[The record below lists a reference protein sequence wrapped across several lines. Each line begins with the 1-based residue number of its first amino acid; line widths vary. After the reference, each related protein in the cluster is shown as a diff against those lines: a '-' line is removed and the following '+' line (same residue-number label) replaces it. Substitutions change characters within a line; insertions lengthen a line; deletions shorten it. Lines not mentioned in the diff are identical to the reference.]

1 MASMR
6 RLGDW
11 TTGFVVQWKEAADA
25 GLTLQ
30 EFADLLDMPYMTAAG
45 RAARLRKRGIRL
57 PALRRTPHKQR
68 RIAPA
73 ATARRAWAP
82 TKSQAK
88 FIKAYKHAAANGL
101 TFEYVC
107 ERLGI
112 TRGAAF
118 VRKCVLKKRGVIL
131 PPLRWREPQRV
142 AAKRAVVVP
151 SVTVAPASFTAF
163 TITVGGGA

>member
-30 EFADLLDMPYMTAAG
+30 EFADLLDMPYMTVAG

-57 PALRRTPHKQR
+57 PALRRGPHKQR
-68 RIAPA
+68 H
-73 ATARRAWAP
+73 ATPVARQRRAWEP
-82 TKSQAK
+82 SRSQAK
-88 FIKAYKHAAANGL
+88 FIKAYRHAAANDL

-112 TRGAAF
+112 TRGAGS
-118 VRKCVLKKRGVIL
+118 VRKSVLKKRGVSL
-131 PPLRWREPQRV
+131 PPLRRCEPQRV
-142 AAKRAVVVP
+142 AAKRALVVP
-151 SVTVAPASFTAF
+151 AVAVAPALFPAF
-163 TITVGGGA
+163 TITVGG

>member
-25 GLTLQ
+25 GLNLQ
-30 EFADLLDMPYMTAAG
+30 EFADLVGMPYMTVAG
-45 RAARLRKRGIRL
+45 RAARLRNRGIRL

-68 RIAPA
+68 RA
-73 ATARRAWAP
+73 AHADRARRAWAP

-88 FIKAYKHAAANGL
+88 FIKAYTHAAANGL
-101 TFEYVC
+101 PCTYVS

-112 TRGAAF
+112 SRDA
-118 VRKCVLKKRGVIL
+118 VYLRKCLLKKHGVVL
-131 PPLRWREPQRV
+131 PTLNVRPAQSM